1 MLNPHAFVCFQ
12 MVSQNV
18 HASFL
23 FFRCQSFIF
32 NSGKSKY
39 SYTARTRNTVKNYSI
54 LPCYHCITRP
64 QLGLREGDNQRGEVI
79 ITSRENHHLAV
90 ILVANLAP
98 CVYGYAQ
105 RHQTTTT
112 RRSPG
117 FRVWLRVTVCA
128 RVWSL
133 VSCLLPSPWSGV
145 GKVGRSSGVP
155 AALLHD
161 LLAIL
166 HQTF

>member
-1 MLNPHAFVCFQ
+1 

-32 NSGKSKY
+32 KSGKSKC

>member
-1 MLNPHAFVCFQ
+1 

-32 NSGKSKY
+32 KSGKSKC

-117 FRVWLRVTVCA
+117 FRVWLRVTVWRA
-128 RVWSL
+128 RL
-133 VSCLLPSPWSGV
+133 VSGLLLIAQSLERSRQTRAIEWSTRRTPS
-145 GKVGRSSGVP
+145 
-155 AALLHD
+155 
-161 LLAIL
+161 
-166 HQTF
+166 